1 MAAKPRS
8 RRQVIPPDT
17 APPPTQVDREPAIL
31 NAVDEPLTRGFLQLP
46 DQKSANPLALPGGL
60 VEDGEEPE
68 TALRRELLDELGL
81 DLAVLPA
88 PRGGP
93 GLR

>member
-1 MAAKPRS
+1 MRVCAVLIHDGRLCLI
-8 RRQVIPPDT
+8 RRQ
-17 APPPTQVDREPAIL
+17 REA
-31 NAVDEPLTRGFLQLP
+31 GFQ
-46 DQKSANPLALPGGL
+46 QSLPGGL

-68 TALRRELLDELGL
+68 TALRRELLEELGL